1 MSGEG
6 EVSGDWYSPTIV
18 NRATSNYY
26 ICTSILFIKVQL
38 NNNQKEEKEGHSGG
52 TSLRRMYIPRAGPG
66 ATAEVQALKFNNNQR
81 SEGGEGGTYGR
92 DGPLADVHFAK
103 AAAIRADGGSVG
115 ASIQLHH
122 LPSADP
128 KYTFGPFRQ
137 GEALVVGSRA
147 HGC

>member
-52 TSLRRMYIPRAGPG
+52 TSLRRMYIPRVGPC
-66 ATAEVQALKFNNNQR
+66 
-81 SEGGEGGTYGR
+81 
-92 DGPLADVHFAK
+92 
-103 AAAIRADGGSVG
+103 AAAGV
-115 ASIQLHH
+115 
-122 LPSADP
+122 
-128 KYTFGPFRQ
+128 
-137 GEALVVGSRA
+137 
-147 HGC
+147 